1 MTAAPTPKAY
11 VINEIVVTDPD
22 SYAEYAR
29 LAKPTVE
36 AFGGRYIVR
45 GGNGEAILGEPPAA
59 RIVVLEFPDR
69 QAALDWRDSPEY
81 QAALRIREAA
91 STSRVYVVDGV

>member
-1 MTAAPTPKAY
+1 MTDAPTAKAY

-36 AFGGRYIVR
+36 AFGGRYMVR
-45 GGNGEAILGEPPAA
+45 GGAGQALVGEPPAA

-69 QAALDWRDSPEY
+69 PTALAWRASPDY
-81 QAALRIREAA
+81 QAALLIREAA